1 MGGAIRETNHDPSGG
16 EADGGFRGVNHWA
29 ARRARPEPAI
39 GPAKG
44 RTRGSTHPAGCQG
57 PPRASA
63 HKPNTYSTVALR
75 WSLSSGVAS
84 SFVREVALG
93 PDAIAI
99 YCLPLTSN
107 VIGGAPNPAPTL
119 IFQSWLREVSSKA
132 ATVPSRRARNTSPP
146 AVASAP
152 E

>member
-1 MGGAIRETNHDPSGG
+1 MTLP
-16 EADGGFRGVNHWA
+16 A
-29 ARRARPEPAI
+29 ARPTVGFAALTI
-39 GPAKG
+39 GPAPVAQP
-44 RTRGSTHPAGCQG
+44 SLLVVNSPL
-57 PPRASA
+57 RASA

-75 WSLSSGVAS
+75 WSLSSGVAR

-119 IFQSWLREVSSKA
+119 ILHSWLREVSSKA
-132 ATVPSRRARNTSPP
+132 ATVPSIRARNTSPP